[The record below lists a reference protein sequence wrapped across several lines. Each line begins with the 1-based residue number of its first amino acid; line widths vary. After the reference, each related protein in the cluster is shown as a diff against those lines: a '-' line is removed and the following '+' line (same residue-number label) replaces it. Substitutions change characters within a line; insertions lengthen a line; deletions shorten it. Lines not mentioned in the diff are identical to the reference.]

1 MLERPRIFG
10 AFSHFSI
17 VPILVFTLFSPPMKE
32 TDFIRQNQEKWTEL
46 EVRLKQ
52 KGRSRDFDKLS
63 DNFVQLSEDLSYAQT
78 YYPRRTV
85 RVYLNTMAQRVYKK
99 VFNARQHDKQSRFRF
114 WSHELPTGLWES
126 RKELIIALAIFLLAV
141 FIGVVSSKYED
152 GFASQILGSR
162 YISMT
167 DENIAKGDPMGVYK
181 SMNMLEMFFRIFY
194 NNLQVSV
201 FTFVLGILFGVGTIG
216 ILMSNGIMLGVF
228 QFYFVQR
235 GLGFE
240 SFLTIWQHGV
250 IEIASI
256 VVAGGAGL
264 VLGRSIVF
272 PGTLPRGVS
281 LKFGMLKGLKVL
293 MGVAPLILMAAFIES
308 FYTRFDDLP
317 MFIRLLT
324 IMASLTFVIG
334 YYIVLPLKRGRKQ
347 SLLRDVAEDYA
358 ESHVAYELNLDKLKS
373 VGELLGDSLVI
384 IQRHL
389 TTFMRPALISA
400 FVLALSI
407 ILFLKEDFQQYLY
420 FGSFQGFILAD
431 FAMTIGEVFV
441 RLKMYG
447 DVLKFGVHLWLWPV
461 ITVLVTLVAAGGTN
475 LILLAT
481 NQTDKKSKN
490 SFLAIGVYLVL
501 NAIFLAPFFISPWY
515 IPLYLLFFMPATGLA
530 WALWKTEGMN
540 VFAGFNMAIKML
552 LKNLLRQTGSTLYT
566 VLFSLLAAML
576 IQSPVLY
583 LLFELGNG
591 FFGLTNDAL
600 VIVEFFILFSSL
612 VTLFCGA
619 QFIILNTLL
628 NFRSMREIK
637 EAKNLM
643 AEIENLTL
651 GRR

>member
-1 MLERPRIFG
+1 
-10 AFSHFSI
+10 
-17 VPILVFTLFSPPMKE
+17 MKE
-32 TDFIRQNQEKWTEL
+32 TDFIRQNQKKWADL
-46 EVRLKQ
+46 ETRLKQ
-52 KGRSRDFDKLS
+52 KGRAKDFDKLS

-85 RVYLNTMAQRVYKK
+85 RVYLNTIAQRAYKK

-126 RKELIIALAIFLLAV
+126 RYELIIAAAVFSLAV

-152 GFASQILGSR
+152 GFASQILGSN
-162 YISMT
+162 YTSMT

-181 SMNMLEMFFRIFY
+181 KMDALEMFFRIFY

-201 FTFVLGILFGVGTIG
+201 FTFVLGILFGIGTIG

-228 QFYFVQR
+228 QYFFVQR
-235 GLGFE
+235 GLGFL

-293 MGVAPLILMAAFIES
+293 MGVAPLIFMAAFIES
-308 FYTRFDDLP
+308 FYTRFDNLP
-317 MFIRLLT
+317 VPIRLAT
-324 IMASLTFVIG
+324 ILASLAFVIG
-334 YYIVLPLKRGRKQ
+334 YYIVLPIKRGRKQ
-347 SLLRDVAEDYA
+347 SLLRDVADDYSQ
-358 ESHVAYELNLDKLKS
+358 SHIEYTLNLDKLKS
-373 VGELLGDSLVI
+373 VGEVLGDSLVI

-389 TTFMRPALISA
+389 AAFMRPALISA
-400 FVLALSI
+400 SVLALAI
-407 ILFLKEDFQQYLY
+407 ILFLKEDFAEYLY
-420 FGSFQGFILAD
+420 FGSFRGFILAD
-431 FAMTIGEVFV
+431 FAMTIGEVFL
-441 RLKMYG
+441 RLRMYG
-447 DVLKFGVHLWLWPV
+447 DVLGFSVHVWLWPL
-461 ITVLVTLVAAGGTN
+461 ITVLVTLVAMASGR
-475 LILLAT
+475 LIHLAMGKVGE
-481 NQTDKKSKN
+481 QQKN
-490 SFLAIGVYLVL
+490 SLGGISAYLAL
-501 NAIFLAPFFISPWY
+501 NAIFLAPFFISLWY
-515 IPLYLLFFMPATGLA
+515 VPIYLLFFMPASGLA
-530 WALWKTEGMN
+530 WSLYKSEGTP
-540 VFAGFNMAIKML
+540 VFAAFAQALRML
-552 LKNLLRQTGSTLYT
+552 LAYFLRQTGSVLYT

-591 FFGLTNDAL
+591 FFGLTNKAL

-619 QFIILNTLL
+619 QFIMLNSLL

-637 EAKNLM
+637 QANQLM
-643 AEIENLTL
+643 ADIENLNI